1 MKPRVFR
8 WKDLVC
14 FSVVAS
20 AVDFIP
26 ALVLDL
32 SLALNLPPAVTSY
45 LVILLVLVLRDPL
58 ALGVAGLLVWGLRR
72 QCRDIIA
79 RSQGFLVV
87 AVMAG
92 TYFVFD
98 QVSDSL
104 FKWVHAIGPQGLR
117 PAILPWLGVSAVL
130 KACMM
135 LWAGWRAN
143 TADSLE
149 GWTVGSFRPRAVY
162 MPVILLTLAVG
173 GMSLCYG
180 TLLAGLIALA
190 DNLGLPWWTGLSQSL
205 FQTLNVFGVGLA
217 LAVGALFK
225 RLFGKGEGLLAI
237 GIGGVWVSTLFYLQS
252 VLGVVFMRPYLTGA
266 WMAVIIITSSL
277 LALIVGVIVRRLRRL
292 RLGTQPVPPP
302 QQSERDHGPERLV
315 GGPGPRLG
323 R

>member
-8 WKDLVC
+8 WKDLIY

-20 AVDFIP
+20 FVAFVP

-32 SLALNLPPAVTSY
+32 ALALNLVPAVRPY
-45 LVILLVLVLRDPL
+45 PVILLVFVLRYPL

-72 QCRDIIA
+72 QCRDTIA
-79 RSQGFLVV
+79 KSQGFLVV

-92 TYFVFD
+92 TYFVFA

-104 FKWVHAIGPQGLR
+104 FKWIHTLGPQGLR
-117 PAILPWLGVSAVL
+117 PALLPWLGVSAVL

-162 MPVILLTLAVG
+162 MPIILLTLAVG
-173 GMSLCYG
+173 GISLCYG

-190 DNLGLPWWTGLSQSL
+190 DSIGLPWRTGQSL
-205 FQTLNVFGVGLA
+205 ALFQSLNVFGVGLGWIA
-217 LAVGALFK
+217 GAFCK
-225 RLFGKGEGLLAI
+225 RFLHKEERLLAI
-237 GIGGVWVSTLFYLQS
+237 GIGGVWVSTLFYLQP

-266 WMAVIIITSSL
+266 WMAAIIITSSL
-277 LALIVGVIVRRLRRL
+277 LALIVGVIVRRL
-292 RLGTQPVPPP
+292 GPV
-302 QQSERDHGPERLV
+302 
-315 GGPGPRLG
+315 GPGVG
-323 R
+323 AEA